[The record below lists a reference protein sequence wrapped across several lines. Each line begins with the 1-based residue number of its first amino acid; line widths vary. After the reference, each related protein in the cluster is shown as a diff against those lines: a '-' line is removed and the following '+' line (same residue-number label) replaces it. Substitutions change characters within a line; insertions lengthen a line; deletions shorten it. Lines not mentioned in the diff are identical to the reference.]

1 MKFPMLD
8 ISPWNPM
15 LRHHVSSPCFV
26 AVSSRWT
33 GTFWRQSRRIPTV
46 QVWLQM
52 AQNEQ
57 LAVYGDERMMR
68 PFRGKGGD
76 GWGRALG
83 KSGAQDEGVKL
94 EVSWSQKGPMKCR
107 HIHHQF

>member
-15 LRHHVSSPCFV
+15 FRHHVLSLFRHVEP
-26 AVSSRWT
+26 
-33 GTFWRQSRRIPTV
+33 GPFWRRSRRIPTV

-76 GWGRALG
+76 GWLRALG
-83 KSGAQDEGVKL
+83 KSGAQDEGVK
-94 EVSWSQKGPMKCR
+94 VQ
-107 HIHHQF
+107 